1 MTTDTISNFLNSL
14 LDLQNQDSQAQA
26 LEHVAEAL
34 RNLGGADLD
43 RLFACLWA
51 APLTDRARE
60 SVVIITMSYLRDS
73 GFSFTSLDTKDCTCM
88 SLFSSRQ
95 SWLIQT
101 GTQQDLDAWVGTAYA
116 SLIDI
121 NTIRTLVGSLLVEAA
136 TKISR
141 SLLQQLLSIT
151 APGYD
156 DEENPVGVEVELWR
170 LVTARDMARRARR
183 IDARMDRLDGCATT
197 EQKEEDDERRERWR
211 VAVRE
216 QGQEAACQE
225 SAEDGQED

>member
-1 MTTDTISNFLNSL
+1 MTTDTISNFLNGL
-14 LDLQNQDSQAQA
+14 LDLQNQDSQVQA
-26 LEHVAEAL
+26 LEHVIEAL
-34 RNLGGADLD
+34 RNLEGADLD

-51 APLTDRARE
+51 APCTDRARE
-60 SVVIITMSYLRDS
+60 SVVIITMGYLRDS
-73 GFSFTSLDTKDCTCM
+73 GFSFASLDTKNC
-88 SLFSSRQ
+88 
-95 SWLIQT
+95 
-101 GTQQDLDAWVGTAYA
+101 TQQDLDAWVGTAYA
-116 SLIDI
+116 NLIDT

-197 EQKEEDDERRERWR
+197 EQKGEDNERRERWR